1 MTGQNRTKA
10 SLARFLRWAAALGL
24 LACTAHD
31 LAGQVLV
38 TGTVTDR
45 SSVPVPEVRLVV
57 ESRDGTMARADATS
71 GRDGAFRF
79 RLDRP
84 GRFFLSVDHPGF
96 FSIEGKPI
104 DLAAGAN
111 IVNVELIRSE
121 DGGTAVE
128 IRAREQLAA
137 EEIAMS
143 QALDEEEIDTVP
155 MSRSTKQRIQGVAA
169 ILPGVLRHPYG
180 ELHFHGSPAQE
191 TNWVLDGFNVT
202 DPATGRLEM
211 ALGAESVGSMDL
223 LAGRYSAAL
232 GKGAGGA
239 MVVRTRT
246 GEDQF
251 RQGFTNFV
259 PGIDFEQGLRIRDWR
274 PRYAV
279 SGPIVENRLWF
290 FNGTDLLYEENLVRE
305 LPAGRNRN
313 STWSANNSLRLHAKL
328 TPRQTVSSGLV
339 LDYLHAP
346 NSGLSPLVPVESTFD
361 RRGRRYFF
369 NLADQIALS
378 PGSVLD
384 FGYAAYRATYWGV
397 PHGQTPYR
405 ITAVGREGSYPFDA
419 LIASSRDEVR
429 GNLFAP
435 GEWLGQHQ
443 LRAGANLGASR
454 YFQDIRRSPIQYFR
468 FDGTQSS
475 ELSFAGSGEFAES
488 NLEAGAYLQDRW
500 AIRTR
505 LVAELGL
512 RWDYDRIVSG
522 GIVTPRLS
530 IAFMPPGLRGGR
542 LAAGLGWIP
551 ASTYFRILTRH
562 HDQISVFHRF
572 APDGA
577 TPLGPPDIRVFRLD
591 RMSLAMPRTRNLSA
605 SWHQRLAQGTALQI
619 NYLRKRMHN
628 GFAHGAGPAGATQ
641 GPGRTSAGRLI
652 EFPLRNTKRDTYDS
666 VEVSLAG
673 PLPGERRWFASYTYS
688 RAWSSAA
695 LDVDTGD
702 PIRYSDTTGRLAWDI
717 PHRLV
722 SWASFPLGD
731 RMSVAL
737 FAEWRDGFPFSVH
750 DDNGEQVGQVNGWRL
765 PRHASL
771 NVHIERELSFL
782 GHRWSLRPGV
792 DNVTNRPNYRFA
804 NNNSASPEYLRFLG
818 RSPIK
823 LVVRVRW
830 LGRAGK

>member
-279 SGPIVENRLWF
+279 SGPIVENRALVLQRHGPALRGEP
-290 FNGTDLLYEENLVRE
+290 GTRT
-305 LPAGRNRN
+305 AGRPEPQLDVVGEQQ
-313 STWSANNSLRLHAKL
+313 SSLARQADAPADGEFRLG
-328 TPRQTVSSGLV
+328 PGLPPCPE
-339 LDYLHAP
+339 LR
-346 NSGLSPLVPVESTFD
+346 PLP
-361 RRGRRYFF
+361 
-369 NLADQIALS
+369 
-378 PGSVLD
+378 PGSSRIHVRQERSQVL
-384 FGYAAYRATYWGV
+384 
-397 PHGQTPYR
+397 
-405 ITAVGREGSYPFDA
+405 
-419 LIASSRDEVR
+419 
-429 GNLFAP
+429 
-435 GEWLGQHQ
+435 
-443 LRAGANLGASR
+443 
-454 YFQDIRRSPIQYFR
+454 
-468 FDGTQSS
+468 
-475 ELSFAGSGEFAES
+475 
-488 NLEAGAYLQDRW
+488 LQ
-500 AIRTR
+500 
-505 LVAELGL
+505 
-512 RWDYDRIVSG
+512 
-522 GIVTPRLS
+522 PR
-530 IAFMPPGLRGGR
+530 
-542 LAAGLGWIP
+542 
-551 ASTYFRILTRH
+551 
-562 HDQISVFHRF
+562 
-572 APDGA
+572 
-577 TPLGPPDIRVFRLD
+577 
-591 RMSLAMPRTRNLSA
+591 
-605 SWHQRLAQGTALQI
+605 
-619 NYLRKRMHN
+619 
-628 GFAHGAGPAGATQ
+628 
-641 GPGRTSAGRLI
+641 
-652 EFPLRNTKRDTYDS
+652 
-666 VEVSLAG
+666 
-673 PLPGERRWFASYTYS
+673 
-688 RAWSSAA
+688 
-695 LDVDTGD
+695 
-702 PIRYSDTTGRLAWDI
+702 
-717 PHRLV
+717 
-722 SWASFPLGD
+722 
-731 RMSVAL
+731 
-737 FAEWRDGFPFSVH
+737 
-750 DDNGEQVGQVNGWRL
+750 
-765 PRHASL
+765 
-771 NVHIERELSFL
+771 
-782 GHRWSLRPGV
+782 
-792 DNVTNRPNYRFA
+792 
-804 NNNSASPEYLRFLG
+804 
-818 RSPIK
+818 
-823 LVVRVRW
+823 
-830 LGRAGK
+830 